1 MEEMRPQAEKSIKTR
16 LVLEAIVKAENIE
29 VSDERVEEELTKMA
43 EAYQMEVEKLKEFM
57 GENEKKQIKE
67 DLADVQAVWVVDY
80 RGLTVK
86 EAQELR
92 RNIREAGAVMKVYKN
107 TLMHIALKEL
117 DMADMDEILSGPS
130 AFVFADGDPVA
141 SAKALRDFSKD
152 NETLVIKGGIMDGKF
167 VDAEAVKK
175 IAALPSR
182 EELIAKLLGSLQ
194 NPMSQIVRVLNA
206 PLEQV
211 ARTIGAI
218 ADQKNAA

>member
-1 MEEMRPQAEKSIKTR
+1 MPS
-16 LVLEAIVKAENIE
+16 
-29 VSDERVEEELTKMA
+29 TKNVDA
-43 EAYQMEVEKLKEFM
+43 LA
-57 GENEKKQIKE
+57 QIKE

-107 TLMHIALKEL
+107 TLMHI
-117 DMADMDEILSGPS
+117 GPS